1 MTRALQKGVDEFL
14 EPMTAVCHHGK
25 SFAHENL
32 SFHGTYARRGGLL
45 AKVSYV
51 AQVMGPCH
59 AHYHLLHDLEGFQV
73 AALHWS
79 TNYVCQLYASVRLDL
94 SLVNR

>member
-1 MTRALQKGVDEFL
+1 MKALQKGVDEFL

-25 SFAHENL
+25 SFARENL
-32 SFHGTYARRGGLL
+32 SFHETSARHEGLL

-51 AQVMGPCH
+51 AQVMGLYR
-59 AHYHLLHDLEGFQV
+59 ARYHLLNDLEGFQV

-79 TNYVCQLYASVRLDL
+79 TKYACQLYVSVRLGL
-94 SLVNR
+94 SLMSH